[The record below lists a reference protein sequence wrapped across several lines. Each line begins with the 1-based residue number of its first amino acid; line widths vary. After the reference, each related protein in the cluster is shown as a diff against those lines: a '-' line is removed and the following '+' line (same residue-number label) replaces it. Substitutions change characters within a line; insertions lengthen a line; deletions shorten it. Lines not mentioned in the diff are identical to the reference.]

1 MKGDETK
8 NMIKVAAR
16 RLFATRGINGVSV
29 REIAT
34 AANQRNS
41 GSVHYYFRTK
51 EALVRELVADGAKLI
66 DERRNAMLDEAERDG
81 RIKNVRT
88 VIELLVQ
95 SSSALDAEA
104 GEEDTYIRFISLL
117 QGSDRQLFL
126 DALEHKWNSGYQ
138 RCLAHIRRL
147 LPNLPQSILSQRLVF
162 MGLYLNAALSAREA
176 ALDGQKSVHR
186 FWSAPHTMDN
196 FVDTAQALLE
206 GKSSVHTTRKM
217 LIR

>member
-1 MKGDETK
+1 MRGDETK

-16 RLFATRGINGVSV
+16 RLFATRGIDGVSV

-66 DERRNAMLDEAERDG
+66 DERRNAMLDEAEREPGIRD
-81 RIKNVRT
+81 VRT

-95 SSSALDAEA
+95 SSIALGGEA
-104 GEEDTYIRFISLL
+104 GEEDTYIRFICLL
-117 QGSDRQLFL
+117 QTNDRQLFL
-126 DALEHKWNSGYQ
+126 DALEKKWNSGYQ
-138 RCLAHIRRL
+138 RCLAHLRQL
-147 LPNLPQSILSQRLVF
+147 LPDISQSILSQRLVF

-176 ALDGQKSVHR
+176 AVDGQKGSHR

-196 FVDTAQALLE
+196 FIDTAHALLV
-206 GKSSVHTTRKM
+206 GKSSVHTSGKM
-217 LIR
+217 SN